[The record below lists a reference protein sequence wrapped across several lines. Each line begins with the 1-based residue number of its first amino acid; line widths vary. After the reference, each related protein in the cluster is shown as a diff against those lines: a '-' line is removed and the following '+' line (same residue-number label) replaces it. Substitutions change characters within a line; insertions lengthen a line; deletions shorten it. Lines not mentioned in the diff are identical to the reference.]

1 MSLTRSVPPV
11 EANYN
16 DLDHRMHRIY
26 RAAGAPMLRIVGL
39 RHKKRRRQGGGT
51 SPFVQRLLGGESI
64 LKL

>member
-16 DLDHRMHRIY
+16 DLDHRVHRMY
-26 RAAGAPMLRIVGL
+26 RAAGALKLRIVGL
-39 RHKKRRRQGGGT
+39 RHKKRRRQGGET